1 MSDTQTLARDAGRR
15 FEEAVDFAA
24 EDAQLR
30 LLRYHLLRL
39 TVVGL
44 DRDELPLIVDLA
56 RRAFDD
62 ADVAEQATAIKE
74 RPGAS
79 ELACAIAG
87 IAERSRAGGPF
98 GRPAEVVVAAVVGAY
113 AAMMD
118 AGSGDPA
125 DATTAAVLGA
135 VGGGTAASIGP
146 FIQEQIAAVGV
157 ADYLRSDEPS

>member
-1 MSDTQTLARDAGRR
+1 MSDTQALARDAGRR
-15 FEEAVDFAA
+15 FEEAVNYAI

-44 DRDELPLIVDLA
+44 DREELPLIVDLA

-62 ADVAEQATAIKE
+62 ADVADQATAIRE
-74 RPGAS
+74 RSGAS
-79 ELACAIAG
+79 DLACAIAG

-98 GRPAEVVVAAVVGAY
+98 GRRGDVVVAAVVGAY

-118 AGSGDPA
+118 AGSGNDA

-135 VGGGTAASIGP
+135 IGAGTAATVGP
-146 FIQEQIAAVGV
+146 FIQEQITAVGV
-157 ADYLRSDEPS
+157 AQYLSSDERS

>member
-1 MSDTQTLARDAGRR
+1 MSDAQTLARDAGRR
-15 FEEAVDFAA
+15 FEEAVNYAI

-44 DRDELPLIVDLA
+44 GRDELPLIVDLA
-56 RRAFDD
+56 RLAFDD
-62 ADVAEQATAIKE
+62 ADVADQATAIRE

-98 GRPAEVVVAAVVGAY
+98 GRRGDVVVAAVVGAY

-118 AGSGDPA
+118 AGSGNDA

-135 VGGGTAASIGP
+135 VGAGTAATVAP
-146 FIQEQIAAVGV
+146 FIREQIAAVGV
-157 ADYLRSDEPS
+157 AQYLSSDERS

>member
-15 FEEAVDFAA
+15 FEEAVNYAI

-44 DRDELPLIVDLA
+44 GRDELPLIVDLA

-62 ADVAEQATAIKE
+62 ADVADQATAIRE

-98 GRPAEVVVAAVVGAY
+98 GRRGDVVVAAVVGAY

-118 AGSGDPA
+118 AGSGNDA

-135 VGGGTAASIGP
+135 VGAGTAAT
-146 FIQEQIAAVGV
+146 V
-157 ADYLRSDEPS
+157 AQYLSSDER

>member
-15 FEEAVDFAA
+15 FEEAVEFAV

-44 DRDELPLIVDLA
+44 DRDELPLIMELA

-62 ADVAEQATAIKE
+62 ADVAGQATAISE

-87 IAERSRAGGPF
+87 IAERSRPGGPF
-98 GRPAEVVVAAVVGAY
+98 GRPADVVVAAVVGAY

-118 AGSGDPA
+118 AGSGNPA
-125 DATTAAVLGA
+125 DAITAAVLGA
-135 VGGGTAASIGP
+135 VGGGTAASVGP
-146 FIQEQIAAVGV
+146 FIREQIAAVGV
-157 ADYLRSDEPS
+157 SGYLQPVEPS